1 MHSKKIASQTQNN
14 YKCTDAE
21 LKKFYNSNKDKFYKV
36 IVGHI
41 LFLNTDE
48 YNQYSPEKDAEA
60 RKKAEDTLMKVN
72 DPNTNFPALVKELSE
87 DPGSKETGGKYT
99 VMNNNQ
105 FVPEF
110 QDWAMDTSKKSVIPV

>member
-1 MHSKKIASQTQNN
+1 M
-14 YKCTDAE
+14 
-21 LKKFYNSNKDKFYKV
+21 
-36 IVGHI
+36 
-41 LFLNTDE
+41 FLNTDE